1 MLQINPKKF
10 KHIHNKTIPSPL
22 RPKFRNKAETN
33 IYFLSKRKFNIEKRQ
48 TLIKN
53 LKILKI
59 KQFPHLWDLNS
70 EIKLKQI
77 SISSQKENFKAK
89 KNSQCSEV

>member
-1 MLQINPKKF
+1 MVYSVDNFRKIELIEVCYKS
-10 KHIHNKTIPSPL
+10 IP
-22 RPKFRNKAETN
+22 
-33 IYFLSKRKFNIEKRQ
+33 
-48 TLIKN
+48 KN

-77 SISSQKENFKAK
+77 SISSQKENFKTK
-89 KNSQCSEV
+89 KNSQCSKV